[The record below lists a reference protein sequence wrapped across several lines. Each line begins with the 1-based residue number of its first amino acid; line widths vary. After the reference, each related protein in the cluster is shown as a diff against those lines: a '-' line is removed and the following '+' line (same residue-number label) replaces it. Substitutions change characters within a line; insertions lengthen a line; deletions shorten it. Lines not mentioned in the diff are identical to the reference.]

1 MDLSQTQNNSEVIAV
16 LGAGSWGLT
25 LSWLLSEAGKSV
37 YLYTSNQE
45 KADQISR
52 QHCIERPVSV
62 TFDPQKIIVT
72 GDLSHAIKEANVII
86 LCCTAQS
93 IRHVAQTLAVSLK
106 TRTKNKA
113 PILVSAVKG
122 LELNSL
128 KRMSEI
134 LEEILSGAK
143 ISVLSGPNLA
153 REILQGL
160 PAAAVVASQD
170 IEIATYVQ
178 KVLTVPK
185 FRLYS
190 NADVIGVELG
200 GAFKNVIA
208 IAAGGADGLCLGA
221 NAKAALLTR
230 GLAEMTRLA
239 VPLGAKPSTLAG
251 LAGLGDLLATCSV
264 PLSRNYNL
272 GMEMTRG
279 KSLQTV
285 QAETGAVIEG
295 VTTTQAVCQ
304 LGENM
309 NIDLPIARLVK
320 ILLDGSLSATDAIM
334 TLMSRPLVSE

>member
-1 MDLSQTQNNSEVIAV
+1 MPQAENNTGLITV

-25 LSWLLSEAGKSV
+25 LSWLFSEAGKSV
-37 YLYTSNQE
+37 CIYTNNQE
-45 KADQISR
+45 KAEAIVKEYR
-52 QHCIERPVSV
+52 IEKPLPVK
-62 TFDPQKIIVT
+62 FNAQKITVT
-72 GDLSHAIKEANVII
+72 SDLGQAIEQAHVII
-86 LCCTAQS
+86 LCCTSQS
-93 IRHVAQTLAVSLK
+93 MRSVAQRLAQLVKPRGEDQSP
-106 TRTKNKA
+106 

-134 LEEILSGAK
+134 LEEILPGTK

-160 PAAAVVASQD
+160 PAAAVVASQN

-190 NADVIGVELG
+190 NTDVIGVELG

-208 IAAGGADGLCLGA
+208 IAAGGADGLDLGA
-221 NAKAALLTR
+221 NAKSALLTR
-230 GLAEMTRLA
+230 GLAEMTRLSMHM
-239 VPLGAKPSTLAG
+239 GAKPSTLAG
-251 LAGLGDLLATCSV
+251 LAGLGDLLATCSG

-272 GMEMTRG
+272 GLEMTRG
-279 KSLQTV
+279 KSLQTIE
-285 QAETGAVIEG
+285 AETGAVIEG

-304 LGENM
+304 LGEAM

-320 ILLDGSLSATDAIM
+320 ILLDGSLSPTNAIM
-334 TLMSRPLVSE
+334 TLMNRPLVRE